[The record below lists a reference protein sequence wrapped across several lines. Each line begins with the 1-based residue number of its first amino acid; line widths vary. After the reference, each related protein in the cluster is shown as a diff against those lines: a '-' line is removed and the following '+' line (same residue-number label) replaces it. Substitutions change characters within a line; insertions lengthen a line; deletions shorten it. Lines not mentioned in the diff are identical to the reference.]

1 MDLNILLYWNNL
13 MYDDIL
19 EAVEDFQVGRDVLQ
33 RTDPFQLTDR
43 KFLQI
48 FRLSKN
54 MVNDVVEMVSPFI
67 NPQSRASALSVT
79 TKVSN

>member
-1 MDLNILLYWNNL
+1 MDLNNLLYWNNL

-33 RTDPFQLTDR
+33 RTDPFQLSDR

-54 MVNDVVEMVSPFI
+54 MVNDVVEMVLPI
-67 NPQSRASALSVT
+67 CNNEG
-79 TKVSN
+79 K